1 MGGWVDGIVLLW
13 LERYDKG
20 TTGREE
26 CLSRVFLC
34 GLCPCRERKL
44 ARRGNDVEKKEI

>member
-26 CLSRVFLC
+26 CPGYSCVVSALV
-34 GLCPCRERKL
+34 E
-44 ARRGNDVEKKEI
+44 RGN